1 MRPLTSLSALTCALL
16 SACAVDPDEAFD
28 HALDPSGLAR
38 VATNVRG
45 CGDTTIAA
53 ANLAD
58 TQALFFNL
66 PGLAAAA
73 NQAGHAIRVTLP
85 LPDPNV
91 SVRYQTGRRLTSTT
105 CIGMPPPLLPRINA
119 EYEAVGGT
127 LYLDVTPTGG
137 PAGMPTADIDLSL
150 VDPAFANPQGPAFA
164 VNGSIEALGVSV
176 GFYPP

>member
-1 MRPLTSLSALTCALL
+1 MRPVPRLALLIAALT
-16 SACAVDPDEAFD
+16 ACAVDPDEAFD
-28 HALDPSGLAR
+28 HALDPAGLAR

-45 CGDTTIAA
+45 CGDATISA

-58 TQALFFNL
+58 TQAIFFNL
-66 PGLAAAA
+66 PGVAADA
-73 NQAGHAIRVTLP
+73 NRAGHPIRVALP

-105 CIGMPPPLLPRINA
+105 CIGILPPVLPRINA

-127 LYLDVTPTGG
+127 LYVDVTPTGG

-150 VDPAFANPQGPAFA
+150 VDPAFASPNGVAFA
-164 VNGSIEALGVSV
+164 VNGSIEVVGVSV